1 MGFLRPKYWSGLS
14 FPSPGDLPDTGT
26 KLRSP
31 ALQADSLPSEPPGKT
46 TLPPKSSI
54 SNFSVMTDFQ
64 INSRVSRCLDEP
76 GVQKRG
82 PMWKHKSRNPC
93 IYAIFQAK
101 GLNEITQ
108 RLKTRKKSRLLKI
121 ESRGTLMCMG

>member
-1 MGFLRPKYWSGLS
+1 MGFLRPKYWGGLS

-31 ALQADSLPSEPPGKT
+31 ALQADSLPSEPPAKT
-46 TLPPKSSI
+46 TLPPKLSI
-54 SNFSVMTDFQ
+54 SNSSVMTDFQ
-64 INSRVSRCLDEP
+64 INSRVSNLLDKP

-82 PMWKHKSRNPC
+82 PMWKRKSRNPC
-93 IYAIFQAK
+93 IYAIFQAER
-101 GLNEITQ
+101 LNEITQ
-108 RLKTRKKSRLLKI
+108 RLKTRKNRLLKI